1 MKQKISSRE
10 FYQMVKSADPSGIN
24 RLTEVYTYKLAGYLR
39 TVHQAEPEI
48 AADCSHQAFMKV
60 FEKIRNGE
68 LADVENIYSYLIRT
82 VKNEYLMTLR
92 KTKWEVSGEKEFL
105 EQMEGDTA
113 SDVAEALLNEEKER
127 ALREC
132 VETLRESRQTFYK
145 EILKY
150 IDERDADTAKKLGM
164 SHAGFRTRK
173 FRLIKSLQDC
183 VREKGF

>member
-1 MKQKISSRE
+1 
-10 FYQMVKSADPSGIN
+10 MVKSADPSGIN

-92 KTKWEVSGEKEFL
+92 KTKWEESEKKDFW
-105 EQMEGDTA
+105 EQMEGNKRGEEVEH
-113 SDVAEALLNEEKER
+113 SLKKEKVEALEW
-127 ALREC
+127 
-132 VETLRESRQTFYK
+132 V
-145 EILKY
+145 
-150 IDERDADTAKKLGM
+150 
-164 SHAGFRTRK
+164 
-173 FRLIKSLQDC
+173 
-183 VREKGF
+183 V

>member
-1 MKQKISSRE
+1 
-10 FYQMVKSADPSGIN
+10 
-24 RLTEVYTYKLAGYLR
+24 
-39 TVHQAEPEI
+39 
-48 AADCSHQAFMKV
+48 
-60 FEKIRNGE
+60 
-68 LADVENIYSYLIRT
+68 
-82 VKNEYLMTLR
+82 
-92 KTKWEVSGEKEFL
+92 
-105 EQMEGDTA
+105 MEGDTA

-145 EILKY
+145 EILKN